1 MTDSKGVNIERNIQF
16 EKFRQITTDEDFNR
30 LKEDLNKAKSCLVNT
45 KNFTQ
50 INFFPDSIMKVL
62 IKSIKKIR

>member
-30 LKEDLNKAKSCLVNT
+30 LKEDLNKAKYCLVNT